1 MKLGPH
7 NLKVVGSNPTPA
19 TNKPQYYKPL
29 QASLIPAGLSCV
41 RDMGLGF
48 AVLRPLYP
56 KCLSIGGNQSQ
67 VCCVMKA
74 NGLKQAISM
83 NHQIMIVEDEFLIA
97 MEMEQIVGNLG
108 YDCIGVA
115 DDTDSAIEL
124 VAKKP
129 EIALVDV
136 NLSDGPTGPVIGS
149 RLANEFG
156 VKVVFVTANPKQLGD
171 GIEGTLGAVTKPVEI
186 DLLKDVLNYLV
197 EVSNNGD
204 EVEPPPRMKRF
215 N

>member
-1 MKLGPH
+1 
-7 NLKVVGSNPTPA
+7 
-19 TNKPQYYKPL
+19 
-29 QASLIPAGLSCV
+29 
-41 RDMGLGF
+41 
-48 AVLRPLYP
+48 
-56 KCLSIGGNQSQ
+56 
-67 VCCVMKA
+67 MKA

>member
-1 MKLGPH
+1 
-7 NLKVVGSNPTPA
+7 
-19 TNKPQYYKPL
+19 
-29 QASLIPAGLSCV
+29 
-41 RDMGLGF
+41 
-48 AVLRPLYP
+48 
-56 KCLSIGGNQSQ
+56 
-67 VCCVMKA
+67 
-74 NGLKQAISM
+74 M

-115 DDTDSAIEL
+115 DDTVSAIEL

-186 DLLKDVLNYLV
+186 DVLKDVLNYLV
-197 EVSNNGD
+197 DVSNNGD

>member
-1 MKLGPH
+1 
-7 NLKVVGSNPTPA
+7 
-19 TNKPQYYKPL
+19 
-29 QASLIPAGLSCV
+29 
-41 RDMGLGF
+41 
-48 AVLRPLYP
+48 
-56 KCLSIGGNQSQ
+56 
-67 VCCVMKA
+67 
-74 NGLKQAISM
+74 M

>member
-1 MKLGPH
+1 
-7 NLKVVGSNPTPA
+7 
-19 TNKPQYYKPL
+19 
-29 QASLIPAGLSCV
+29 
-41 RDMGLGF
+41 
-48 AVLRPLYP
+48 
-56 KCLSIGGNQSQ
+56 
-67 VCCVMKA
+67 
-74 NGLKQAISM
+74 M

-115 DDTDSAIEL
+115 DDTASAIEL

-186 DLLKDVLNYLV
+186 DVLKDVLNYLV
-197 EVSNNGD
+197 DVSNNGD

>member
-1 MKLGPH
+1 
-7 NLKVVGSNPTPA
+7 
-19 TNKPQYYKPL
+19 
-29 QASLIPAGLSCV
+29 
-41 RDMGLGF
+41 
-48 AVLRPLYP
+48 
-56 KCLSIGGNQSQ
+56 
-67 VCCVMKA
+67 
-74 NGLKQAISM
+74 
-83 NHQIMIVEDEFLIA
+83 MIVEDEFLIA
-97 MEMEQIVGNLG
+97 MEMEQIVANLG
-108 YDCIGVA
+108 YDCIGIA
-115 DDTDSAIEL
+115 DDTASAIEL

-197 EVSNNGD
+197 DVSTNGD

>member
-1 MKLGPH
+1 
-7 NLKVVGSNPTPA
+7 
-19 TNKPQYYKPL
+19 
-29 QASLIPAGLSCV
+29 
-41 RDMGLGF
+41 
-48 AVLRPLYP
+48 
-56 KCLSIGGNQSQ
+56 
-67 VCCVMKA
+67 
-74 NGLKQAISM
+74 M

-115 DDTDSAIEL
+115 DDTVSAIEL

-186 DLLKDVLNYLV
+186 DVLKDVLNYLV
-197 EVSNNGD
+197 DVSNNGD
-204 EVEPPPRMKRF
+204 DIEPPPRMKRF